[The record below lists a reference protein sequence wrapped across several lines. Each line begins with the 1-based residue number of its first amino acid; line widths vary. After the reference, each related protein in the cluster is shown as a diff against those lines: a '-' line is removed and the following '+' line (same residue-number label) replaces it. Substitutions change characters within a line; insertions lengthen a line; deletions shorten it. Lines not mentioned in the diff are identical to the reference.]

1 MKTENLLIIFTKNPE
16 LGKVKTR
23 LARDI
28 GDQRALE
35 IYKFLLHHS
44 YNITSSLQISKRV
57 YYSEEIASDDLW
69 DNGDF
74 EKKLQKGEDLGERM
88 ENAFREGF
96 ADGFKRIIII
106 GSDLYEIET
115 NHIQMAFSELE
126 NHEYVIGPARDGGYY
141 LLGMNSLNSDIFRN
155 KKWSTSTVFQK
166 TLENM
171 EGSTIKLLQTQN
183 DIDVLEDIKDHPA
196 FQKFLDK

>member
-1 MKTENLLIIFTKNPE
+1 MKKENLLIIFTKNPE
-16 LGKVKTR
+16 RGKVKTR

-35 IYKFLLHHS
+35 IYKFLLEHS
-44 YNITSSLQISKRV
+44 YTITSSLQISKRV

-69 DNGDF
+69 DNDDF
-74 EKKLQKGEDLGERM
+74 EKRLQKGEDLGIRM

-96 ADGFKRIIII
+96 RDGFKRVIII

-115 NHIQMAFSELE
+115 NDLLMAFSELE
-126 NHEYVIGPARDGGYY
+126 NHNYVIGPARDGGYY
-141 LLGMNSLNSDIFRN
+141 LLGMNSLNSDIFKN
-155 KKWSTSTVFQK
+155 KKWSTSTVFQE

-171 EGSTIKLLQTQN
+171 EGSTIKQLRIQN

>member
-1 MKTENLLIIFTKNPE
+1 
-16 LGKVKTR
+16 
-23 LARDI
+23 
-28 GDQRALE
+28 
-35 IYKFLLHHS
+35 
-44 YNITSSLQISKRV
+44 
-57 YYSEEIASDDLW
+57 
-69 DNGDF
+69 
-74 EKKLQKGEDLGERM
+74 
-88 ENAFREGF
+88 
-96 ADGFKRIIII
+96 
-106 GSDLYEIET
+106 
-115 NHIQMAFSELE
+115 MAFSELE